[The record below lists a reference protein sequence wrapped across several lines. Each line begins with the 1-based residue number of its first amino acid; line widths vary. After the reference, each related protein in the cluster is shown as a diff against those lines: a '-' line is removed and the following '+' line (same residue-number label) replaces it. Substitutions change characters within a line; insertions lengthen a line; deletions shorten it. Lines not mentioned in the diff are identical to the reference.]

1 MGPNLMPFSEFTA
14 ARPPNRLLAELSP
27 EDQRGLSEKIEMVS
41 LAQGQI
47 LHDHNETPRFVYFPM
62 TAVISLRNVM
72 DSGASIE
79 VVVDP
84 AEAVVGARVLYTD
97 VWTSM
102 GQEAE
107 HDRRLRD
114 LAPFRLDEDK
124 LALAASDSVAM
135 HCLPA
140 HVGEEITDGV
150 LYGDRSAVWDQAENR
165 LHAYKAVLA
174 LTVR

>member
-1 MGPNLMPFSEFTA
+1 MRIA
-14 ARPPNRLLAELSP
+14 ARTGMQFSAACPEGYRPN
-27 EDQRGLSEKIEMVS
+27 Q
-41 LAQGQI
+41 
-47 LHDHNETPRFVYFPM
+47 
-62 TAVISLRNVM
+62 
-72 DSGASIE
+72 E
-79 VVVDP
+79 VVASCREDATANGATVDVVDDP
-84 AEAVVGARVLYTD
+84 RAAVSDAQVLYTD
-97 VWTSM
+97 VWASM

-114 LAPFRLDEDK
+114 LAPFRLDEEK
-124 LALAASDSVAM
+124 LALAASDAVAM

-165 LHAYKAVLA
+165 LHVYKAVLA